1 MDILINWIVATD
13 AGNLV
18 ARGALLL
25 IGAGIWSN
33 LMLLASY
40 VPREAVPIR
49 VAILIVLGVGAGAGA
64 VHAALWGHLLHG
76 AVYASA
82 ASGLVLALL
91 LSVVGTPKEVS
102 QIYDAPID
110 RGRWL
115 ADSSLVRLV
124 SDWGDLSARQSSKSK
139 NRGER

>member
-1 MDILINWIVATD
+1 MDVLLGWIMGTD

-18 ARGALLL
+18 ARGALVL
-25 IGAGIWSN
+25 IGAGIWCN

-40 VPREAVPIR
+40 VPRQAVPIR
-49 VAILIVLGVGAGAGA
+49 VAILIVLGVAAGAGA

-91 LSVVGTPKEVS
+91 LSVVGTPKKVS
-102 QIYDAPID
+102 ELYEEPID
-110 RGRWL
+110 RSRWL
-115 ADSSLVRLV
+115 GDSSVLKRV
-124 SDWGDLSARQSSKSK
+124 SDWGELAIRSGKREK
-139 NRGER
+139 